1 MKVDVKVGGAGYS
14 GVPAVLIP
22 LQAGGTARFC
32 EVSDTTATAADV
44 AAGKT
49 FYDADGTLTTG
60 TASGQGTAADD
71 DIWTVI
77 VEQSEHQTIS
87 YTAQNTMTDKGNGT
101 YELGFKVDAKVV
113 ADTGYLP
120 GIVSTSVDKKTKTV
134 TVKATEA
141 TIKQTT
147 GDLVEIGS
155 LTSGPTSSD
164 NITGY
169 TLGTITGI
177 PNGNQTHFKA
187 VLFCPTGVSY
197 SLFTIG
203 DFAQARAWSNQNAYA
218 TTPVKAEV
226 TGGTEYTLEWDENV
240 NVDTDTKVWDDDL
253 EHDKVTFYCCTE
265 IKLTGDTTAM
275 ANAKLTITVYQDKGV
290 MG

>member
-1 MKVDVKVGGAGYS
+1 M
-14 GVPAVLIP
+14 
-22 LQAGGTARFC
+22 
-32 EVSDTTATAADV
+32 

-60 TASGQGTAADD
+60 TASGQGTATDD
-71 DIWTVI
+71 VWTV
-77 VEQSEHQTIS
+77 VVDQSEHQTIS
-87 YTAQNTMTDKGNGT
+87 YTAQNTLTDKGDGK

-120 GIVSTSVDKKTKTV
+120 GIVSTSVDKETKTV
-134 TVKATEA
+134 TVKATAA
-141 TIKQTT
+141 TIKQAT

-218 TTPVKAEV
+218 TTPAKAEV
-226 TGGTEYTLEWDENV
+226 TGGTEYTLEWDENI

-253 EHDKVTFYCCTE
+253 EHGKVTFYCCTE